1 MLFRSA
7 SKFIPD
13 GVYDMVAST
22 TENSLICLST
32 QEDSSMFVYKWHWS
46 GREKMQSAWFKYTFN
61 GLEILNAEF
70 IESALYVVGNKSGKT
85 ILYKINFDE
94 GRSDTDQD
102 YVTRLDHRITEA
114 DCTVTYDSVAN
125 TTTFT
130 IPFELSNPA
139 VVTRGTTQGEIIP
152 VTSSTST
159 QVVVSGDKSA
169 SNVYLGERYTMR
181 YEFSEPTLKED
192 TPAGGR
198 VAIAGG
204 RLQIK
209 HWLMRYQ
216 DSGEFDCKV
225 ESKVGGN
232 TAQTYSFTGR
242 LIGGGENI
250 IGDTVLT
257 SGDFRFPVMI
267 KSVRAK
273 ITIESDSHL
282 PCQFLSA
289 EWEGNLHLR
298 SNRR

>member
-1 MLFRSA
+1 
-7 SKFIPD
+7 
-13 GVYDMVAST
+13 
-22 TENSLICLST
+22 
-32 QEDSSMFVYKWHWS
+32 
-46 GREKMQSAWFKYTFN
+46 
-61 GLEILNAEF
+61 
-70 IESALYVVGNKSGKT
+70 
-85 ILYKINFDE
+85 
-94 GRSDTDQD
+94 
-102 YVTRLDHRITEA
+102 
-114 DCTVTYDSVAN
+114 
-125 TTTFT
+125 
-130 IPFELSNPA
+130 
-139 VVTRGTTQGEIIP
+139 
-152 VTSSTST
+152 
-159 QVVVSGDKSA
+159 
-169 SNVYLGERYTMR
+169 MR

-209 HWLMRYQ
+209 HWLLRYQ

-250 IGDTVLT
+250 IGDTGLT